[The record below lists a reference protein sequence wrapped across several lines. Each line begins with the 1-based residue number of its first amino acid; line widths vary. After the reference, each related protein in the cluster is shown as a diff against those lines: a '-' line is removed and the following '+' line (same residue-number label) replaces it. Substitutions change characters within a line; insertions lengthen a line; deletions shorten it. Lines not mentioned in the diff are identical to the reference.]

1 MASHNAEHMRDV
13 LSQEGTTNI
22 NNEISADSASVQT
35 EPTANNLAPEIL
47 PSVNERL
54 PDLVTSILAQKGF
67 VSPADYDESD
77 EKESDRDAYA
87 QHQMVRDAVAQ

>member
-1 MASHNAEHMRDV
+1 M
-13 LSQEGTTNI
+13 
-22 NNEISADSASVQT
+22 
-35 EPTANNLAPEIL
+35 
-47 PSVNERL
+47 NERL